1 MKIVLL
7 NLPWNKLGKIGI
19 RAGSRWPHI
28 RNKAEAHYLPF
39 PFFLAH
45 AASLLKKNGFDVV
58 LIDAIAEQM
67 AYSKFFSLMRKIQ
80 PDFVIAET
88 STVTLEHDLRLLA
101 KIKNFN
107 KGIPFGLC
115 GPDVNIRKK
124 SFLLNNMIIDYV
136 LVGEYELILLNLVT
150 RLKDKNGVKDVLGII
165 YRDQGLVKV
174 NKAQPLCELDK
185 LPWPLREGL
194 LMQNYN
200 DSPGD
205 MPLPSVQMLASRG
218 CPYNCKFCLWP
229 QVMYQ
234 GNNYR
239 VRNVEDVVD
248 EMEYLVKELNFKSI
262 YFDDDTFNCG
272 KQRMLSLCDKI
283 KKRGLNVPW
292 AIMARADLMDEEIL
306 QSMKGA
312 GLFAVKYG
320 IESASQKLLDGINKN
335 MDINRTIEIVK
346 FTKMLGIK
354 THLTFTFGLPGENR
368 ETIAKTID
376 LALKLNPTSV
386 QFSITTPFPG
396 TSFYNDMEK
405 NGYILSKRWSDYDG
419 NNKSVIYT
427 KILSKNDLEFAVKFA
442 YKRWETHRRQNK
454 PLSSMNQACH
464 PLQLFLVSFKKQ
476 GILITLYKTLGY
488 LTRSINISISG
499 LVGHRSKDMHKY
511 SEKIGFKI
519 GRLELFFNQDRLY
532 LFWDQIRITRD
543 LGLSSIAILG
553 NGKIHKSSLGSR
565 NISKI
570 SENKIIITTKY
581 GILPIQEE
589 WLIEALDEKQIK
601 VEINIK
607 AQGESEFS
615 KFKLSLVL
623 SERYKK
629 WIDSWGE
636 GYLPFNNNMNEV
648 ELRNSNTTF
657 VGVRGRKRFKGQL
670 PTVLFCNFGESE
682 KKCFFVKNSGAYLG
696 AREIGVESRNGAF
709 KLTGSETL
717 FLGRIKI
724 VEEDFKKNN
733 KKNK

>member
-1 MKIVLL
+1 
-7 NLPWNKLGKIGI
+7 
-19 RAGSRWPHI
+19 
-28 RNKAEAHYLPF
+28 
-39 PFFLAH
+39 
-45 AASLLKKNGFDVV
+45 
-58 LIDAIAEQM
+58 
-67 AYSKFFSLMRKIQ
+67 
-80 PDFVIAET
+80 
-88 STVTLEHDLRLLA
+88 
-101 KIKNFN
+101 
-107 KGIPFGLC
+107 
-115 GPDVNIRKK
+115 
-124 SFLLNNMIIDYV
+124 
-136 LVGEYELILLNLVT
+136 
-150 RLKDKNGVKDVLGII
+150 
-165 YRDQGLVKV
+165 
-174 NKAQPLCELDK
+174 
-185 LPWPLREGL
+185 
-194 LMQNYN
+194 
-200 DSPGD
+200 
-205 MPLPSVQMLASRG
+205 
-218 CPYNCKFCLWP
+218 
-229 QVMYQ
+229 
-234 GNNYR
+234 
-239 VRNVEDVVD
+239 
-248 EMEYLVKELNFKSI
+248 
-262 YFDDDTFNCG
+262 
-272 KQRMLSLCDKI
+272 
-283 KKRGLNVPW
+283 
-292 AIMARADLMDEEIL
+292 
-306 QSMKGA
+306 
-312 GLFAVKYG
+312 
-320 IESASQKLLDGINKN
+320 
-335 MDINRTIEIVK
+335 
-346 FTKMLGIK
+346 
-354 THLTFTFGLPGENR
+354 
-368 ETIAKTID
+368 
-376 LALKLNPTSV
+376 
-386 QFSITTPFPG
+386 
-396 TSFYNDMEK
+396 
-405 NGYILSKRWSDYDG
+405 
-419 NNKSVIYT
+419 
-427 KILSKNDLEFAVKFA
+427 
-442 YKRWETHRRQNK
+442 
-454 PLSSMNQACH
+454 MNQACH